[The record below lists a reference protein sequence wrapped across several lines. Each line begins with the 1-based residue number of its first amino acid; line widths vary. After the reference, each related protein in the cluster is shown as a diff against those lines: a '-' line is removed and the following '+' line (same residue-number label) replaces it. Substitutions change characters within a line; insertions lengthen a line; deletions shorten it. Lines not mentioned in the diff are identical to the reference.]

1 LRRHTAGSRA
11 STNFLHHPARSL
23 RRLISLLSTFGAVA
37 GVQLQT
43 SRSIKPRERDLG
55 DLRLF
60 FLVRFLTRPT
70 NHPRHAVCAFND
82 ESKPVRPQNNLCLN
96 KYLCLQSYASSP
108 RVPGASRMAIEITS
122 ESLTGAQPERTVD
135 YKESPLPAVSE
146 FPGSSQR
153 GSRPRFRL
161 TNSTWTRRNFSSRAR
176 ELSDGDAIILSIP
189 KSGRTWLRAF
199 LCAYFCRRFGLEFTL
214 RPGRYALPGFPRII
228 FSHDLFEHRTKGDR
242 WDRIRGKYLVPRREL
257 NRAKIILLARD
268 PRDCLV
274 SLYLQLT
281 RRDPNA
287 PVNLKQKTVSEML
300 RDEKF
305 GMHAI
310 INAMNHW
317 LNEFSRRDNFTLVRY
332 EALRASPAE
341 HFRDLLAVL
350 GEPSPNAN
358 IFQEALE
365 FSRFENMQKLEAAGS
380 FDSNILHPGDVRDPE
395 SFKVRRGKVGG
406 YSEYLSTED
415 QQFAADAMTE
425 LDRRFGYTA

>member
-1 LRRHTAGSRA
+1 
-11 STNFLHHPARSL
+11 
-23 RRLISLLSTFGAVA
+23 
-37 GVQLQT
+37 
-43 SRSIKPRERDLG
+43 
-55 DLRLF
+55 
-60 FLVRFLTRPT
+60 
-70 NHPRHAVCAFND
+70 
-82 ESKPVRPQNNLCLN
+82 
-96 KYLCLQSYASSP
+96 
-108 RVPGASRMAIEITS
+108 MAIEITS
-122 ESLTGAQPERTVD
+122 ESLAGAQADSTGD
-135 YKESPLPAVSE
+135 YQKSSLREVSD

-153 GSRPRFRL
+153 RSQPRFRL
-161 TNSTWTRRNFSSRAR
+161 TNSSWTRRNFSSRAR
-176 ELSDGDAIILSIP
+176 ELSGGDAIILSIP

-214 RPGRYALPGFPRII
+214 RTGRFDLPGFPRVV
-228 FSHDLFEHRTKGDR
+228 FSHDIFEHRTKGDR

-268 PRDCLV
+268 PRDCFV

-287 PVNLKQKTVSEML
+287 PVKLKQKTVSEML
-300 RDEKF
+300 RDDKF
-305 GMHAI
+305 GMPAI
-310 INAMNHW
+310 VNAMNNW
-317 LNEFSRRDNFTLVRY
+317 LNEFSQRDNFTLVRY

-350 GEPSPNAN
+350 GESLPDAN

-365 FSRFENMQKLEAAGS
+365 FSQFENMQKLEAARA

-406 YSEYLSTED
+406 YREYLSAED
-415 QQFAADAMTE
+415 QQFAAAAITE